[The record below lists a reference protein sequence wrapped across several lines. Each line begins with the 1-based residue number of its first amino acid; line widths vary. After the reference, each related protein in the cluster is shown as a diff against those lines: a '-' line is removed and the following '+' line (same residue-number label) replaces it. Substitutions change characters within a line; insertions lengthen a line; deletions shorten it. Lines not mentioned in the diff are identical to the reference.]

1 MNLIMTWTLTE
12 LLHISRGLMLQFMKW
27 YNVEK
32 LRKNKRNEKS
42 VKDIRSG
49 WPIVKFQ
56 QNKGMCSME
65 RREWNLKVE
74 IKSNLY
80 PNTFI
85 SMNYNQKNRWRCSF
99 LDDDD
104 DVIVIACMYG
114 LSLQWDMPW
123 NFNSFLSSCYHEIVL
138 HEVIFSVLLAPQC
151 ALLNTSNTREE
162 VRCHYEVSQVPV
174 YIHTFFNNN
183 KEIV

>member
-1 MNLIMTWTLTE
+1 
-12 LLHISRGLMLQFMKW
+12 
-27 YNVEK
+27 
-32 LRKNKRNEKS
+32 
-42 VKDIRSG
+42 
-49 WPIVKFQ
+49 
-56 QNKGMCSME
+56 MCNME

-85 SMNYNQKNRWRCSF
+85 SMDYNQKNRWRCS
-99 LDDDD
+99 
-104 DVIVIACMYG
+104 
-114 LSLQWDMPW
+114 SLVHSMMLQSLHVCTDYHCRETCHEISI
-123 NFNSFLSSCYHEIVL
+123 SFFRRCYHEIVL

-174 YIHTFFNNN
+174 YTHFLIIIKKLYKVVETYVIEM
-183 KEIV
+183 K